1 MASRPRHDR
10 AGLPG
15 ERAPGHRC
23 KRRDANRPCRCRPA
37 PGRVLRARVAEGSD
51 RCCADIRSGHV
62 SGDGR
67 GSAYHATT
75 RDHRSRDLLAR
86 QRRAVDR
93 PPSRWDRTRQRNEDP
108 RIPSGVRTHRDA
120 RAADRRSRT
129 GNALDAAFGLRRFW
143 LSGDRAH
150 IPGRRL
156 LGGHLRARWERVALR
171 AGRAQPS
178 REAGLP
184 FTDGEADF
192 IVGLSNKG
200 VAIRDVKLDQ
210 KLRHALPSRDG
221 RLIETK
227 DGWVAVAFF
236 NDRATVRVC
245 EIGPGYEYRLARGAA
260 QGYFGATAPLHFFA
274 NQEML
279 VVTAN
284 EEFRLPIWETLG
296 RPDQVEC

>member
-1 MASRPRHDR
+1 MRTGLVAVALLLAACSVPASP
-10 AGLPG
+10 
-15 ERAPGHRC
+15 RAPTGAARTSEAATC
-23 KRRDANRPCRCRPA
+23 PA
-37 PGRVLRARVAEGSD
+37 TVA
-51 RCCADIRSGHV
+51 
-62 SGDGR
+62 
-67 GSAYHATT
+67 
-75 RDHRSRDLLAR
+75 
-86 QRRAVDR
+86 
-93 PPSRWDRTRQRNEDP
+93 DP
-108 RIPSGVRTHRDA
+108 RITPPPAITDRATSWRGNDVLWIVLPPDGIARGNGMKIPAYRLVSGPIEMRGRRIDGPAPEMRWTPPSGYGDSGFQV
-120 RAADRRSRT
+120 T
-129 GNALDAAFGLRRFW
+129 GPTFPVAGCWEVTYALAGKELRFV
-143 LSGDRAH
+143 LDVGM
-150 IPGRRL
+150 
-156 LGGHLRARWERVALR
+156 
-171 AGRAQPS
+171 PS